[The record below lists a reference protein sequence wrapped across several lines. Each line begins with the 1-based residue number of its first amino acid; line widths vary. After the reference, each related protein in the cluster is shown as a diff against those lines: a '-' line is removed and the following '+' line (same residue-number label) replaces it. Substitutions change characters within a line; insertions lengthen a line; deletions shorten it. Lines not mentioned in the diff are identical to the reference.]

1 MRSLKITITL
11 LTLVTLGIVVGS
23 NLSELMAVV
32 ILSQPTVA
40 LPIGLWLIIAIGLGL
55 LSSSSIQ
62 LLLFLQQRSL
72 SKKVRKLQQ
81 RLQEQDEDI
90 FTYRSATPED
100 LSETEAP
107 NPQIKRN
114 RFSFQRRVQ
123 VNSEPSSTTARSTSP
138 IEDDV
143 NDWEDE
149 PRANR
154 QLDWDDVPPAIPQPH
169 RAQPAAYANPRPVES
184 RFTSTRE
191 PELARNDEVYDA
203 DFRLIQPPYKQ
214 AQPESEYSEYA
225 EDEDE
230 LEYDEEEEFEPPA
243 TIKESKFT
251 DRSNRQSDR
260 LDDEDWGFDFDDEGS
275 RTSKSKPQRI

>member
-1 MRSLKITITL
+1 MRSLKITIAL

-32 ILSQPTVA
+32 VLSQPTVA
-40 LPIGLWLIIAIGLGL
+40 LPIGLWLLIAIGLGL
-55 LSSSSIQ
+55 LSSSAIQ
-62 LLLFLQQRSL
+62 LLLFLQRRSL
-72 SKKVRKLQQ
+72 SKKVRQLQQ

-90 FTYRSATPED
+90 FTYRSAAPED
-100 LSETEAP
+100 LTETEVP

-114 RFSFQRRVQ
+114 RFSFRRKREPVS
-123 VNSEPSSTTARSTSP
+123 SESTSTSP
-138 IEDDV
+138 RSTLPIENDV

-149 PRANR
+149 PRSNR
-154 QLDWDDVPPAIPQPH
+154 QLDWDDVPAPT
-169 RAQPAAYANPRPVES
+169 AQPPRTQPATYSNPRPVES

-191 PELARNDEVYDA
+191 PELARTDEVYDA

-214 AQPESEYSEYA
+214 AQPEYEEPEYA

-230 LEYDEEEEFEPPA
+230 LEYDEAEFEPPA
-243 TIKESKFT
+243 TVKEPKFT

-260 LDDEDWGFDFDDEGS
+260 ADDEDWGFDFDEEES
-275 RTSKSKPQRI
+275 RNSKSKPQRI

>member
-32 ILSQPTVA
+32 VLSQPTVA
-40 LPIGLWLIIAIGLGL
+40 LPIGLWLIISIGLGL
-55 LSSSSIQ
+55 ISSSAIQ
-62 LLLFLQQRSL
+62 LLLFLQRRSL
-72 SKKVRKLQQ
+72 NKKVRQLQQ

-100 LSETEAP
+100 SIETEVP
-107 NPQIKRN
+107 NPEIKRN
-114 RFSFQRRVQ
+114 RFSFRREKEPVR
-123 VNSEPSSTTARSTSP
+123 SEPSSASPRSTLP
-138 IEDDV
+138 IEN

-149 PRANR
+149 PRNR
-154 QLDWDDVPPAIPQPH
+154 QLEWDEVPQPS
-169 RAQPAAYANPRPVES
+169 RSQPGAYSNPRPVES

-191 PELARNDEVYDA
+191 PELARTDEVYDA

-214 AQPESEYSEYA
+214 AQPEAEY
-225 EDEDE
+225 EDE
-230 LEYDEEEEFEPPA
+230 LEYDEEEFEPPA
-243 TIKESKFT
+243 TVREPKFT

-260 LDDEDWGFDFDDEGS
+260 LDDEDWGFDFDEEES

>member
-32 ILSQPTVA
+32 VLSQPTVA

-55 LSSSSIQ
+55 LSSSAIQ
-62 LLLFLQQRSL
+62 LLLFLQRRSL
-72 SKKVRKLQQ
+72 NKKVRQLQQ

-90 FTYRSATPED
+90 FTYRSAAPED
-100 LSETEAP
+100 LAETEVP

-114 RFSFQRRVQ
+114 RFSFRRRREPVK
-123 VNSEPSSTTARSTSP
+123 SEPIFTSPRSTSP

-149 PRANR
+149 PRSNR
-154 QLDWDDVPPAIPQPH
+154 QLDWDDVPQPTPQPPS
-169 RAQPAAYANPRPVES
+169 AQPVDYSNPRPVES

-191 PELARNDEVYDA
+191 PELARTDEVYDA

-214 AQPESEYSEYA
+214 AQPESEYSEYE

-230 LEYDEEEEFEPPA
+230 LEYDEEEFEPPA
-243 TIKESKFT
+243 TVREPKFT
-251 DRSNRQSDR
+251 DRSNRQTNR
-260 LDDEDWGFDFDDEGS
+260 LDDEDWGFDFDEEES
-275 RTSKSKPQRI
+275 RNSKSKPQRI

>member
-32 ILSQPTVA
+32 VLSQPTVA
-40 LPIGLWLIIAIGLGL
+40 LPIGLWLTIAIGLGL
-55 LSSSSIQ
+55 LSSSAIQ
-62 LLLFLQQRSL
+62 LLLFLQRRSL
-72 SKKVRKLQQ
+72 NKKVRQLQQ

-90 FTYRSATPED
+90 FTYRSAAPED
-100 LSETEAP
+100 SIETEVP

-114 RFSFQRRVQ
+114 RFSFRRQREP
-123 VNSEPSSTTARSTSP
+123 VNSEPIFTSPRSTSP
-138 IEDDV
+138 SE

-149 PRANR
+149 PSANR
-154 QLDWDDVPPAIPQPH
+154 QLDWEEAPQQP
-169 RAQPAAYANPRPVES
+169 RSQPAAAANPRPVES

-214 AQPESEYSEYA
+214 VQPESEYE

-230 LEYDEEEEFEPPA
+230 LEYDEEEFEPPA
-243 TIKESKFT
+243 TVRAPKFT

-260 LDDEDWGFDFDDEGS
+260 LDDEDWGFDFDEEES

>member
-32 ILSQPTVA
+32 VLSQPTVA

-55 LSSSSIQ
+55 LSSSAIQ
-62 LLLFLQQRSL
+62 LLLFLQRRSL
-72 SKKVRKLQQ
+72 NKKVRQLQQ

-100 LSETEAP
+100 SIETEVP
-107 NPQIKRN
+107 NPEIKRN
-114 RFSFQRRVQ
+114 RFSFRREKEPVR
-123 VNSEPSSTTARSTSP
+123 SEPSSTSPRSTSP
-138 IEDDV
+138 SQDDV

-149 PRANR
+149 PRNR
-154 QLDWDDVPPAIPQPH
+154 QLEWDEVPPPISQPP
-169 RAQPAAYANPRPVES
+169 RSQPAAYSNPRPVES

-191 PELARNDEVYDA
+191 PELARTDEVYDA

-214 AQPESEYSEYA
+214 AQPEAEY
-225 EDEDE
+225 EDE
-230 LEYDEEEEFEPPA
+230 LEYDEEEFEPPA
-243 TIKESKFT
+243 TVREPKFT

-260 LDDEDWGFDFDDEGS
+260 LDDEDWGFDFDEEES

>member
-40 LPIGLWLIIAIGLGL
+40 LPIGLWLLIAIGLGL
-55 LSSSSIQ
+55 LSSSAIQ
-62 LLLFLQQRSL
+62 LLLFLQRRSL
-72 SKKVRKLQQ
+72 STKVRKLQQ

-90 FTYRSATPED
+90 FTYRSAAPED
-100 LSETEAP
+100 LAETEPP
-107 NPQIKRN
+107 NPEIKRN
-114 RFSFQRRVQ
+114 RFSFRRQ
-123 VNSEPSSTTARSTSP
+123 QEPLKSEPIFTSPRSTVS
-138 IEDDV
+138 IEDDG

-149 PRANR
+149 PRSNR
-154 QLDWDDVPPAIPQPH
+154 QLDWDDVPPTNPQPP
-169 RAQPAAYANPRPVES
+169 RSQPAAYSNPRPVES

-191 PELARNDEVYDA
+191 PELARTDEVYDA
-203 DFRLIQPPYKQ
+203 DFRLLQPPYKQ
-214 AQPESEYSEYA
+214 VQTQAEYE

-230 LEYDEEEEFEPPA
+230 LEDDEVEFEPPA
-243 TIKESKFT
+243 TVQEPKFT
-251 DRSNRQSDR
+251 DR
-260 LDDEDWGFDFDDEGS
+260 LDDEDWGFDFDEEES

>member
-32 ILSQPTVA
+32 VLSQPTVA
-40 LPIGLWLIIAIGLGL
+40 LPIGLWLIISIGLGL
-55 LSSSSIQ
+55 ISSSAIQ
-62 LLLFLQQRSL
+62 LLLFLQRRSL
-72 SKKVRKLQQ
+72 SKKVRQLQQ

-90 FTYRSATPED
+90 FTYRSAVPED
-100 LSETEAP
+100 SIETEVP

-114 RFSFQRRVQ
+114 RFSFRRQQEPVE
-123 VNSEPSSTTARSTSP
+123 SEPIFTSPRSTSP
-138 IEDDV
+138 SQDDG

-149 PRANR
+149 PRSNR
-154 QLDWDDVPPAIPQPH
+154 QLDWDEVPLPTPQPS
-169 RAQPAAYANPRPVES
+169 RYQPAADAKSRPIES
-184 RFTSTRE
+184 RFTSTRD
-191 PELARNDEVYDA
+191 PELARTDEVYDA

-214 AQPESEYSEYA
+214 AQPEYE
-225 EDEDE
+225 EDEYE
-230 LEYDEEEEFEPPA
+230 DEEEEFEPPA
-243 TIKESKFT
+243 TVREPKFT

-260 LDDEDWGFDFDDEGS
+260 LDDEDWGFDFDEEES

>member
-1 MRSLKITITL
+1 MRSLKITIAL

-40 LPIGLWLIIAIGLGL
+40 LPIGLWLMIAIGLGL

-72 SKKVRKLQQ
+72 SKKVRQLQQ

-90 FTYRSATPED
+90 FTYRSAAPAD
-100 LSETEAP
+100 LAETEVP

-114 RFSFQRRVQ
+114 RFSFRRKREPVS
-123 VNSEPSSTTARSTSP
+123 SEPIFTSPRSTSP

-149 PRANR
+149 PRSNR
-154 QLDWDDVPPAIPQPH
+154 QLDWDDVPPPAPQPS
-169 RAQPAAYANPRPVES
+169 RTQPAAYSNPRPVES
-184 RFTSTRE
+184 RFASTRE
-191 PELARNDEVYDA
+191 PELARTDEVYDA

-214 AQPESEYSEYA
+214 AQTEAEYA

-230 LEYDEEEEFEPPA
+230 LEYDEEEFEPPA
-243 TIKESKFT
+243 NAKEPKFT

-260 LDDEDWGFDFDDEGS
+260 LDDEDWGFDFEEEES

>member
-32 ILSQPTVA
+32 VLSQPTVA
-40 LPIGLWLIIAIGLGL
+40 LPIGLWLLIAIGLGL
-55 LSSSSIQ
+55 LSSSAIQ
-62 LLLFLQQRSL
+62 LLLFLQRRSL
-72 SKKVRKLQQ
+72 SKKVRQLQQ

-90 FTYRSATPED
+90 FTYRSAAPED
-100 LSETEAP
+100 LAETEAP
-107 NPQIKRN
+107 NPQVKRN
-114 RFSFQRRVQ
+114 RFSFRRKQ
-123 VNSEPSSTTARSTSP
+123 EPVSPEPIFTNPRSASP

-149 PRANR
+149 PRSNR
-154 QLDWDDVPPAIPQPH
+154 QLDWDDVPPP
-169 RAQPAAYANPRPVES
+169 RAQPASYSNPRPVES
-184 RFTSTRE
+184 RFASTRE
-191 PELARNDEVYDA
+191 PELARTDEVYDA

-214 AQPESEYSEYA
+214 AEIESEYEEPEY
-225 EDEDE
+225 EDE
-230 LEYDEEEEFEPPA
+230 LEYDEEEFEPPA
-243 TIKESKFT
+243 TAKEPKFT

-260 LDDEDWGFDFDDEGS
+260 LDDEDWGFDFDEEES

>member
-32 ILSQPTVA
+32 VLSQPTVA
-40 LPIGLWLIIAIGLGL
+40 LPIGLWLMIAIGLGL
-55 LSSSSIQ
+55 LSSSAIQ
-62 LLLFLQQRSL
+62 LLLFLQRRSL
-72 SKKVRKLQQ
+72 NKKVRQLQQ

-90 FTYRSATPED
+90 FTYRSAAPED
-100 LSETEAP
+100 LAETEVP

-114 RFSFQRRVQ
+114 RFSFRRRREPVK
-123 VNSEPSSTTARSTSP
+123 SEPIFTSPRSTSP

-149 PRANR
+149 PRSNR
-154 QLDWDDVPPAIPQPH
+154 QLDWDDVPQPTPQPPS
-169 RAQPAAYANPRPVES
+169 AQPVDYSNPRPVES

-191 PELARNDEVYDA
+191 PELARTDEVYDA

-214 AQPESEYSEYA
+214 AQPESEYSEYE

-230 LEYDEEEEFEPPA
+230 LEYDEEEFEPPA
-243 TIKESKFT
+243 TVREPKFT
-251 DRSNRQSDR
+251 DRSNRQTNR
-260 LDDEDWGFDFDDEGS
+260 LDDEDWGFDFDEEES
-275 RTSKSKPQRI
+275 RNSKSKPQRI

>member
-40 LPIGLWLIIAIGLGL
+40 LPIGLWLLIAIGLGL
-55 LSSSSIQ
+55 LSSSAIQ
-62 LLLFLQQRSL
+62 LLLFFQRRSL
-72 SKKVRKLQQ
+72 STKVRKLQQ

-90 FTYRSATPED
+90 FTYRSAAPED
-100 LSETEAP
+100 LAETEAP
-107 NPQIKRN
+107 NPEIKRN
-114 RFSFQRRVQ
+114 RFSFRRKQEPVQ
-123 VNSEPSSTTARSTSP
+123 SEPIFTSPRSTSP

-149 PRANR
+149 PRSNR
-154 QLDWDDVPPAIPQPH
+154 QLDWDDLPPPPT
-169 RAQPAAYANPRPVES
+169 RAQPAAYSNPRPVES
-184 RFTSTRE
+184 RFASTRE
-191 PELARNDEVYDA
+191 PELVRTDEVYDA

-214 AQPESEYSEYA
+214 AQPEYEEPEDA

-230 LEYDEEEEFEPPA
+230 LEYEEEEFEPPA
-243 TIKESKFT
+243 TAKEPKFT
-251 DRSNRQSDR
+251 DRSNRQTDR
-260 LDDEDWGFDFDDEGS
+260 LDDEDWGFDFEEES